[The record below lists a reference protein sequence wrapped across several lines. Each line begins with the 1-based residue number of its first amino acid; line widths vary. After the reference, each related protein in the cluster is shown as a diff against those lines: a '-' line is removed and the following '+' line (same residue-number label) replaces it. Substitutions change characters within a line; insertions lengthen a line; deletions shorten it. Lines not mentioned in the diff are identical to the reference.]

1 MNDKKSVGALEQYD
15 LPQPK
20 LNRIETRV
28 DTSAVTSSLHVDDIV
43 KF

>member
-20 LNRIETRV
+20 LNKIRKSRRKRKKGTV
-28 DTSAVTSSLHVDDIV
+28 
-43 KF
+43 

>member
-1 MNDKKSVGALEQYD
+1 VNDKKSVGALEQYD

-20 LNRIETRV
+20 LNKIETRV
-28 DTSAVTSSLHVDDIV
+28 DTSAERSSLRVDNIV